1 LRLDKSKILDEEECF
16 ESSQAISAESLNDGS
31 GKAVSILGKF
41 IPASMGTL
49 SNRFVQNNGSFKV
62 LPLVLTR
69 PTDVSDAWFI
79 LNLLSAVPFM
89 ASLSY
94 AHTMEV
100 LEIASVEVFCDGDVV
115 IPGYRRK
122 DFLCV
127 FWEGACKET
136 FQTPDR
142 KSPKS
147 VPRPQC
153 IWHAGDWTGPLS
165 LQPDP
170 DKCDRVVD
178 IIPASK
184 EGVKV
189 ILLLMQD
196 LNRILK
202 RGSKYFRKYISIEER
217 EHQNLKTGE
226 ACTQRPLEPS
236 NESLIDVLP
245 FNSVFGTLRP
255 RQKRH
260 LESLAEGPRHFPYQS
275 LLWKVGDPVDFAF
288 IIVAGTATLGK
299 LPSRVKLNSNRRG
312 STGAISPLLVSS
324 EDKGMEKQG
333 FPLMSSVEED
343 KLLKNVQPNSEYS
356 RLETVLHLRMEEVEE
371 EYMMSRN
378 TSNVLLD
385 SAAAQ
390 RDKFANKVLARL
402 YSRHAYTEH
411 LIFSR
416 GNFLCDTSRMVSGN
430 LAHTNITGSRASI
443 SSTPADHY
451 HTSNMIA
458 GHDGCVVYVFPRAS
472 LVPFL
477 DNNPGVLLCLLG
489 SQAVV

>member
-1 LRLDKSKILDEEECF
+1 
-16 ESSQAISAESLNDGS
+16 
-31 GKAVSILGKF
+31 
-41 IPASMGTL
+41 
-49 SNRFVQNNGSFKV
+49 
-62 LPLVLTR
+62 
-69 PTDVSDAWFI
+69 
-79 LNLLSAVPFM
+79 
-89 ASLSY
+89 
-94 AHTMEV
+94 
-100 LEIASVEVFCDGDVV
+100 
-115 IPGYRRK
+115 
-122 DFLCV
+122 
-127 FWEGACKET
+127 
-136 FQTPDR
+136 
-142 KSPKS
+142 
-147 VPRPQC
+147 
-153 IWHAGDWTGPLS
+153 
-165 LQPDP
+165 
-170 DKCDRVVD
+170 
-178 IIPASK
+178 
-184 EGVKV
+184 
-189 ILLLMQD
+189 
-196 LNRILK
+196 
-202 RGSKYFRKYISIEER
+202 
-217 EHQNLKTGE
+217 
-226 ACTQRPLEPS
+226 
-236 NESLIDVLP
+236 
-245 FNSVFGTLRP
+245 
-255 RQKRH
+255 
-260 LESLAEGPRHFPYQS
+260 
-275 LLWKVGDPVDFAF
+275 
-288 IIVAGTATLGK
+288 
-299 LPSRVKLNSNRRG
+299 
-312 STGAISPLLVSS
+312 
-324 EDKGMEKQG
+324 MEKQG